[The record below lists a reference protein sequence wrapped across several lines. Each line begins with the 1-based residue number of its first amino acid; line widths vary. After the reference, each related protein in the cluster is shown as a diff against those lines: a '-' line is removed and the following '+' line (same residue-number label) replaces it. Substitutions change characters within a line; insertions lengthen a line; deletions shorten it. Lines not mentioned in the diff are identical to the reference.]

1 VSESQGTSG
10 EAGPR
15 GETGEELFR
24 KEFVPLGDQVKQL
37 ARLAQELFP
46 LRTAELVWRDGTHE
60 TMTGGARI
68 VRLDLLT
75 ACGQRSQLAARPDQH
90 PPYGAVVQAALI
102 AQRRL
107 VAGGPASGSDRFA
120 IRLPV
125 VLQITAGEIKKSGTG
140 VAFIRDDEREG
151 NR

>member
-1 VSESQGTSG
+1 M
-10 EAGPR
+10 
-15 GETGEELFR
+15 
-24 KEFVPLGDQVKQL
+24 LG
-37 ARLAQELFP
+37 
-46 LRTAELVWRDGTHE
+46 
-60 TMTGGARI
+60 
-68 VRLDLLT
+68 LDLVP
-75 ACGQRSQLAARPDQH
+75 ARGQRDQLAAQPSQH
-90 PPYGAVVQAALI
+90 APHRTVVQATLI